1 MVDAPEMTVRPI
13 PAGRYLKST
22 KRSTQQRHQVNDSK
36 SGLEAETVR
45 ALGALRSLRSKK
57 TLAAEKRQETH
68 FSSNEEEEKWID
80 DYVERETAGAR
91 KGVEDAQAAIQQQQN
106 DMKHAEIVGLMTRE
120 PEMKFEEMMV
130 ALGDSLSDLSS
141 SDDGEDR
148 EHEHDEETVQGRLRE
163 DDEPGLVMGTI
174 SEMVQ
179 HCIERCQQKQMKL
192 DELAHPWWQ
201 HAATYFR
208 ERDNNYDRSK
218 WRGPAVVL
226 PETDDDP
233 VAPAPTTFGGL
244 IESVEIVPGQLQMPQ
259 GTSRPWSS
267 HIRLGS
273 VKPEL
278 NPSISSLELAVEG
291 DTSPL
296 WKAKP
301 VEAVGFCLWIWPPAN
316 HHIDFGFGRRHG
328 DGSCVSGGIDRQRV
342 IGDIISWWNAIS
354 SPISLLLSF
363 FFISV
368 TKLWYGIICLWMCRG
383 WTHCEKF

>member
-1 MVDAPEMTVRPI
+1 
-13 PAGRYLKST
+13 
-22 KRSTQQRHQVNDSK
+22 VNDSK

-57 TLAAEKRQETH
+57 TLAAEKRRETH

-130 ALGDSLSDLSS
+130 ALGDSQSDLSS

-192 DELAHPWWQ
+192 DELAHP
-201 HAATYFR
+201 
-208 ERDNNYDRSK
+208 
-218 WRGPAVVL
+218 
-226 PETDDDP
+226 
-233 VAPAPTTFGGL
+233 
-244 IESVEIVPGQLQMPQ
+244 
-259 GTSRPWSS
+259 
-267 HIRLGS
+267 
-273 VKPEL
+273 
-278 NPSISSLELAVEG
+278 
-291 DTSPL
+291 
-296 WKAKP
+296 
-301 VEAVGFCLWIWPPAN
+301 
-316 HHIDFGFGRRHG
+316 
-328 DGSCVSGGIDRQRV
+328 
-342 IGDIISWWNAIS
+342 
-354 SPISLLLSF
+354 
-363 FFISV
+363 
-368 TKLWYGIICLWMCRG
+368 
-383 WTHCEKF
+383 